1 MEMPEI
7 DKEELEIPKN
17 PELEFGF
24 YSITYELSKIFT
36 STCTKPAG
44 CLLQSIS
51 LAPSCIRQRTRWN
64 SVPAS
69 AIGYS
74 HYDLSESNLN

>member
-1 MEMPEI
+1 MPEI
-7 DKEELEIPKN
+7 DKEEIPKN

-44 CLLQSIS
+44 KMLTTEYQLGTKLYSTTYEVEFRSCDRVLS
-51 LAPSCIRQRTRWN
+51 L
-64 SVPAS
+64 
-69 AIGYS
+69 
-74 HYDLSESNLN
+74 